1 MFKKFLT
8 LRTLRRSLMELS
20 RSNDLKFDHVS
31 AQLEK
36 TRNEL
41 LFLSGCDK
49 LQRELANL
57 QAQIQVSRAIRDG
70 LMASIDKILVDKDE
84 NDENHD

>member
-8 LRTLRRSLMELS
+8 LRTLRRSLIELS
-20 RSNDLKFDHVS
+20 KSPNTNFERVTD
-31 AQLEK
+31 QIEK

-57 QAQIQVSRAIRDG
+57 QAQIKVSRAIRDG